1 MGKWI
6 EFLCF
11 FSLIPDGIA
20 RHNRFK
26 IIHFRAVPLVVFL
39 LVNVEIS
46 ESEWDHVASG
56 LWIYFLP
63 SVLIKPDSLLRIL
76 FSSFSRNQPAIITQ
90 IWEFPSLW
98 KNDKVRIIS
107 RTWLKSENLSIIN
120 ELLLYLIWAADSEN
134 HCVTNL

>member
-1 MGKWI
+1 MEKWI

-11 FSLIPDGIA
+11 FSLIPDEIA

-76 FSSFSRNQPAIITQ
+76 FSSFSRNQPAVITQ
-90 IWEFPSLW
+90 IWEFLLLW

-107 RTWLKSENLSIIN
+107 HTWLKSEVNKINKLLS
-120 ELLLYLIWAADSEN
+120 YLIWAAGSEN